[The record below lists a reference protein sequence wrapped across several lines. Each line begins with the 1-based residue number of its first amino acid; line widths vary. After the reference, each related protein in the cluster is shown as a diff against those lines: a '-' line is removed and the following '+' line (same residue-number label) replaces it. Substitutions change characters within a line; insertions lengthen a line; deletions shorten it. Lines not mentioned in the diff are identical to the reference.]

1 MPQTAH
7 TRIVQ
12 PGELQ
17 PGDLTA
23 AAGPRPAS
31 FPVPGQAVPPPPP
44 RGDNAAPPGFPQGA
58 ATVSSY
64 GNAQAAAAMAGAA
77 MASAQSDFPDKPP
90 GIYDSFVR
98 LPGGLHLG
106 GDDYIW
112 TAEVR
117 ELTGAHEEQIARAAQ
132 SGNSYHYLE
141 TLLSCGIARLG
152 GKDPGE
158 TAKLLPRLL
167 IGDRDMLGLAIRCVT
182 YGEEFEYFDFVCPLC
197 GGYTA
202 KITCSL
208 LPRPDGDIELRTLPH
223 PRDAAFDV
231 PLRHGGTADVRL
243 PDGDDQKYL
252 SEFMNTTPTERNSAL
267 LRRCITRI
275 TEPSGI
281 VRDVAAE
288 PSVILAMTAGDRK
301 AVVKA
306 ISDKQSGPQLL
317 AGVKFPHLDCGKEV
331 SIPVTLGAL
340 FL

>member
-12 PGELQ
+12 PAELQ
-17 PGDLTA
+17 A
-23 AAGPRPAS
+23 AQEASAPPPPRQP
-31 FPVPGQAVPPPPP
+31 FPVPGNTIPPPGP
-44 RGDNAAPPGFPQGA
+44 AASSVPGFPQGGSTA
-58 ATVSSY
+58 SSF
-64 GNAQAAAAMAGAA
+64 NNPQAAAAMAGAA
-77 MASAQSDFPDKPP
+77 MSSAQSDFPDKPP

-112 TAEVR
+112 TAEIR
-117 ELTGAHEEQIARAAQ
+117 ELNGGHEEQIARAAQ
-132 SGNSYHYLE
+132 SGNSFHFLE
-141 TLLSCGIARLG
+141 TLLSCGTARLG
-152 GKDPGE
+152 SKDPAE
-158 TAKLLPRLL
+158 TVKMLPRLL
-167 IGDRDMLGLAIRCVT
+167 IGDRDMLGMAIRCVT
-182 YGEEFEYFDFVCPLC
+182 YGDEFEYFDFVCPLC

-208 LPRPDGDIELRTLPH
+208 LPQPAGDIELRTLPH

-231 PLRHGGTADVRL
+231 PLRHGGTAAVRL

-252 SEFMNTTPTERNSAL
+252 SEFMNATLTEKNSAL
-267 LRRCITRI
+267 LRRCVTRI

-288 PSVILAMTAGDRK
+288 PSVILTMTAGDRK
-301 AVVKA
+301 ALVKA
-306 ISDKQSGPQLL
+306 ITDKSPGPQLL
-317 AGVKFPHLDCGKEV
+317 SGVKFRHLDCGKEV
-331 SIPVTLGAL
+331 SLPVTLGAL

>member
-12 PGELQ
+12 PAELQ
-17 PGDLTA
+17 EAPAPPA
-23 AAGPRPAS
+23 ARNS
-31 FPVPGQAVPPPPP
+31 FPVPGNTIPPPGPASSGLP
-44 RGDNAAPPGFPQGA
+44 RFPQGGN
-58 ATVSSY
+58 TVSSF
-64 GNAQAAAAMAGAA
+64 NNPQAAAAMAGAA
-77 MASAQSDFPDKPP
+77 MASAQPDFPDKPP

-112 TAEVR
+112 TAEIR
-117 ELTGAHEEQIARAAQ
+117 ELNGGHEEQMARAAQ
-132 SGNSYHYLE
+132 SGNNYHFLE
-141 TLLSCGIARLG
+141 TLLACGTARLG
-152 GKDPGE
+152 SKDPAE
-158 TAKLLPRLL
+158 TAALLPRLL
-167 IGDRDMLGLAIRCVT
+167 TGDRDMLGLAIRCVT

-208 LPRPDGDIELRTLPH
+208 LPKPDGDIELRTLAH

-231 PLRHGGTADVRL
+231 PLRHGGTASVRL
-243 PDGDDQKYL
+243 PDGNDQKYL
-252 SEFMNTTPTERNSAL
+252 AEFMNTTPTERNSAL
-267 LRRCITRI
+267 LRRCVTKV

-288 PSVILAMTAGDRK
+288 PSVILAMSAGDRRTLIK
-301 AVVKA
+301 SVT
-306 ISDKQSGPQLL
+306 DRQPGPQLL
-317 AGVKFPHLDCGKEV
+317 AGVKFQHLDCGKEV
-331 SIPVTLGAL
+331 SLPVTLGAL